1 MKNPRQTQNGKVHAS
16 LLKSLG
22 PSRKG
27 CSTVS
32 GVRGGLLTVSASS
45 PTAPLNDSV
54 YRQAR

>member
-1 MKNPRQTQNGKVHAS
+1 MKNPRRTQNGKAHAS

-22 PSRKG
+22 PGRRG
-27 CSTVS
+27 RSTVC
-32 GVRGGLLTVSASS
+32 GVRGGLLTVSAGS